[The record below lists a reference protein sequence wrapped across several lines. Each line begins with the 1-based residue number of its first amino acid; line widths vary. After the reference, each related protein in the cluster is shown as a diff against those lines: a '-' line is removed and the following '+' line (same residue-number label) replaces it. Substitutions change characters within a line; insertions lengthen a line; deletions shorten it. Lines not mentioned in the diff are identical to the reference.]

1 MPEKKTRKGQA
12 PVIMRGI
19 GVSPGVVIGPVF
31 LVESETTTVAE
42 QEIPSAGIEHE
53 ICKFE
58 SALIETRRQ
67 IKAIQKELE
76 NRAAMTDASILDAH
90 LMILDDRMFLD
101 EVIGEVRAKR
111 RNVEAVIK
119 FVSDR
124 YAGVLASLEDDYMR
138 ERVVD
143 VKDVARRL
151 IRNLRGSLDLSL
163 GRLSQKHII
172 IAADLAPSDTASLRK
187 DMVVGFVTE
196 LGSPTSHTAVMA
208 RALEI
213 PAIVGVRNVTG
224 NVSNEDE
231 ILVDGNK
238 GILIVNPSPVQLQ
251 EYGRVAET
259 RRSIEQGLTI
269 LRHEPAVTKDG
280 HRITLSANVETP
292 EEIESVVNS
301 GAEGIGLFRSEYLYL
316 SKNRV
321 VSEDEQ
327 AEVYGGM
334 AEALAPAPVII
345 RTLDIGGD
353 KHFPADE
360 RFHEPNPFLGCRS
373 IRLSLL
379 YPEQLRSQ
387 LRAILK
393 ASTKGNIKIMY
404 PMISNVGEVIR
415 ANELL
420 EEAKNDLAKAGI
432 PFKNDVE
439 VGAMIEIPS
448 AALTADTIAEHVKFF
463 SIGTNDLIQY
473 TIAVD
478 RGNERVAYLY
488 EPTHPGVLKLIRL
501 TIEAG
506 HRHGIW
512 VGVCGEMAADPLL
525 TPLLLGLG
533 IDKLSMAPVAVPL
546 VKDAIRKVE
555 YSRAQELAQ
564 LALTCTSAVDV
575 LSHCRKLTREVAP
588 ELLEL
593 V

>member
-1 MPEKKTRKGQA
+1 MPEGKTRKGQA
-12 PVIMRGI
+12 VVMHGI

-31 LVESETTTVAE
+31 LVESEAAIVAE
-42 QEIPSAGIEHE
+42 QEISPEEIDHE
-53 ICKFE
+53 ISRFE
-58 SALIETRRQ
+58 NALIETRRQ

-90 LMILDDRMFLD
+90 LMILDDRMLLD
-101 EVIGEVRAKR
+101 EVIGDVRTKR
-111 RNVEAVIK
+111 RNVEGIVK
-119 FVSDR
+119 SVSDR

-143 VKDVARRL
+143 IKDVARRL
-151 IRNLRGSLDLSL
+151 LRNLKGSLDLSL

-172 IAADLAPSDTASLRK
+172 IAAELAPSDTALLRK

-224 NVSNEDE
+224 NVSNDE
-231 ILVDGNK
+231 EVLIDGNK
-238 GILIVNPSPVQLQ
+238 GIVIINPTPLQLQ

-259 RRSIEQGLTI
+259 RRTIEQGLTI
-269 LRHEPAVTKDG
+269 LKHEPAVTKDG
-280 HRITLSANVETP
+280 HQITLSANVETP
-292 EEIESVVNS
+292 EEIESVIKS

-316 SKNRV
+316 SRNRV

-327 AEVYGGM
+327 AEVYGRV
-334 AEALAPAPVII
+334 AEALAPASVIV
-345 RTLDIGGD
+345 RTLDLGGD
-353 KHFPADE
+353 KHFPPEE
-360 RFHEPNPFLGCRS
+360 RFYEPNPFLGCRS

-387 LRAILK
+387 LRAILR
-393 ASTKGNIKIMY
+393 ASAKGNVKIMY

-415 ANELL
+415 ANSLL
-420 EEAKNDLAKAGI
+420 EEAKNDLLKAGI
-432 PFKNDVE
+432 PFKSDIE

-448 AALTADTIAEHVKFF
+448 AALTADTIAEHVRFF

-488 EPTHPGVLKLIRL
+488 EPTHPGVLKLLQHI
-501 TIEAG
+501 IEAG

-512 VGVCGEMAADPLL
+512 VGLCGEMAADPLL

-533 IDKLSMAPVAVPL
+533 IDKLSMAPLAVPL
-546 VKDAIRKVE
+546 VKDAVRKVE
-555 YSRAQELAQ
+555 YSRARELAQ